1 MIEAK
6 LFAYELLEELRRDL
20 PFLDFASL
28 ALPADEAEA
37 CVVAKAEGVLAGAEE
52 AAEFLKLLGF
62 QLTKTLQD
70 GARVK
75 PGDEVICFKGS
86 ARDIPKAE
94 RTLLNLLIHAS
105 GVATYTRNLVDM
117 AKSLKPA
124 APRGGHPK
132 NAPTSEVHRK
142 KGGAHRRRRPA

>member
-37 CVVAKAEGVLAGAEE
+37 CVVAKAEGILAGAEE

-62 QLTKTLQD
+62 QLTKTLPD

-75 PGDEVICFKGS
+75 PGDEGDMLQGACKRHTQGGEDVAEPLD
-86 ARDIPKAE
+86 AR
-94 RTLLNLLIHAS
+94 L
-105 GVATYTRNLVDM
+105 
-117 AKSLKPA
+117 
-124 APRGGHPK
+124 
-132 NAPTSEVHRK
+132 
-142 KGGAHRRRRPA
+142 RRCDLHKEAR